1 MVGEV
6 WVRLIF
12 LLCRVSLSILLL
24 KGYVQNI
31 KNKLLLLF
39 SCWVVSDSLWPH
51 ELQHTRLPLS
61 FPISWSLLRFM
72 SVELVV
78 LSNHLI
84 LCAPFSFHLQSFPA
98 SGSFPMNW
106 LFASCGQSS
115 EASASVLL
123 MNIQGWLPPSI
134 KWHLLTFFSL
144 WGYSAGSWGYKK
156 ERCYIYLQET
166 DQTIWYIECSSE
178 VLCGFLLEHGED
190 VLKSDWT

>member
-1 MVGEV
+1 M
-6 WVRLIF
+6 
-12 LLCRVSLSILLL
+12 
-24 KGYVQNI
+24 
-31 KNKLLLLF
+31 
-39 SCWVVSDSLWPH
+39 SDSAAPW
-51 ELQHTRLPLS
+51 TVAYKAPLS
-61 FPISWSLLRFM
+61 FSISWSLLKLNSCPLSQWCYLIISF
-72 SVELVV
+72 SVTL
-78 LSNHLI
+78 
-84 LCAPFSFHLQSFPA
+84 FSFCLPSFLA

>member
-1 MVGEV
+1 M
-6 WVRLIF
+6 
-12 LLCRVSLSILLL
+12 
-24 KGYVQNI
+24 
-31 KNKLLLLF
+31 
-39 SCWVVSDSLWPH
+39 SDSLWPH
-51 ELQHTRLPLS
+51 GIQHVRLLCLSLYPRICSDSRPLS
-61 FPISWSLLRFM
+61 QWCYPTISS
-72 SVELVV
+72 SVTL
-78 LSNHLI
+78 
-84 LCAPFSFHLQSFPA
+84 FSSCPQSFPV